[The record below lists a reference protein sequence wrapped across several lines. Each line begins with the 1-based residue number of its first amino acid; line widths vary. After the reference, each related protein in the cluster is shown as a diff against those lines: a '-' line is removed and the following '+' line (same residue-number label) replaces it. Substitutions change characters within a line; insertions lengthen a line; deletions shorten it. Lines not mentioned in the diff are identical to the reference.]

1 MTTLLNSTIITSLC
15 LTLSNILLGYLTNI
29 EYNNLIFVIERIFM
43 YLYCKSSIVYEG
55 KIFLIKTHFNST
67 YNSSVNFSPRFNAL
81 INYISS
87 SIVKH
92 KDAYNIKESFI
103 NKNRNISLQMAMNYL
118 LNQTMP
124 LMLEPGI
131 YVKTSIDKVKT
142 NTETS
147 ETIMETI
154 TITIFSNIYKLDYL
168 IEFIDKI
175 KDNYSLQIQNN
186 RDNKKFIYYLT
197 KTRLDEIIDCWR
209 EETFESTRTFDNVFF
224 DGKEAIIKKIDHF
237 LHNKAWYIQCG
248 IPYTLG
254 ICLYGEPGTGKT
266 SFIKALANYTNRH
279 IVVFSMK
286 MIKTKRELDELFFH
300 KQYSENNSE
309 NSIGFGQKI
318 IVFEDIDCIEDIIK
332 ERSKPASNDIMD
344 NLINALKDDDDKDDD
359 DDEKSKKQSKSD
371 VPITLDDILN
381 LWDGIQETPGRIIVI
396 STNHYS
402 KLDKALVRPGRI
414 DITHEMKKA
423 SRNVIG
429 QMYECFYGKNIEA
442 DALALLPEY
451 AYSPAEVINKYTMSS
466 DETEFLESLR

>member
-1 MTTLLNSTIITSLC
+1 MSTLLNSTIITSLC

-29 EYNNLIFVIERIFM
+29 EYNNLLSTIERIIM
-43 YLYCKSSIVYEG
+43 YFYCKSSIVYEG
-55 KIFLIKTHFNST
+55 KIFLTKSQFTTT

-81 INYISS
+81 MNYISL
-87 SIVKH
+87 IIINH
-92 KDAYNIKESFI
+92 KDAYNIKETFI
-103 NKNRNISLQMAMNYL
+103 DKNRNISLQMAMNYL
-118 LNQTMP
+118 LNQSKP
-124 LMLEPGI
+124 LLLEPDI
-131 YVKTSIDKVKT
+131 YLKTSIENIKT
-142 NTETS
+142 NTDTS
-147 ETIMETI
+147 ETIMEKI
-154 TITIFSNIYKLDYL
+154 TITIYSNKYNLDYL
-168 IEFIDKI
+168 NSFIEKI

-197 KTRLDEIIDCWR
+197 NTKLEEMMICWR
-209 EETFESTRTFDNVFF
+209 EELFESTRTFDNVFF

-237 LHNKAWYIQCG
+237 LHNKAWYTNCG
-248 IPYTLG
+248 IPHTLG

-266 SFIKALANYTNRH
+266 SFIKALSNYTNRH

-286 MIKTKRELDELFFH
+286 LIKTKYELDELFYH
-300 KQYSENNSE
+300 KQYSINNSE
-309 NSIGFGQKI
+309 NAIGFGQKI

-344 NLINALKDDDDKDDD
+344 NLINALKDDNEKNNDK
-359 DDEKSKKQSKSD
+359 KSVKPKSD

-451 AYSPAEVINKYTMSS
+451 SYSPAEVINKYTMSS
-466 DETEFLESLR
+466 DETEFLESLQ

>member
-1 MTTLLNSTIITSLC
+1 MSTLLNSTIITSLC

-29 EYNNLIFVIERIFM
+29 DYKNLLIAIERIFM
-43 YLYCKSSIVYEG
+43 YFYCKSCVVYEG
-55 KIFLIKTHFNST
+55 KIFLTKSQFTTT

-81 INYISS
+81 MNYISS
-87 SIVKH
+87 IIINH
-92 KDAYNIKESFI
+92 KDAYNIKETFI
-103 NKNRNISLQMAMNYL
+103 DKNRNISLQMAMNYL
-118 LNQTMP
+118 LNQSKP
-124 LMLEPGI
+124 LLLEPGI
-131 YVKTSIDKVKT
+131 YLKTSIEKVKT
-142 NTETS
+142 NTDTS
-147 ETIMETI
+147 ETIMETM
-154 TITIFSNIYKLDYL
+154 TITIFSNKYKLDYL
-168 IEFIDKI
+168 NTFIEKI
-175 KDNYSLQIQNN
+175 NNNYSLQIQNN

-197 KTRLDEIIDCWR
+197 NTKLEEMMICWR
-209 EETFESTRTFDNVFF
+209 EELFESTRTFDNVFF

-237 LHNKAWYIQCG
+237 LHNKAWYTKCG
-248 IPYTLG
+248 IPHTLG

-266 SFIKALANYTNRH
+266 SFIKALANHTNRH

-286 MIKTKRELDELFFH
+286 LIKTKHELDELFYH
-300 KQYSENNSE
+300 KQYSINNSE
-309 NSIGFGQKI
+309 NAIGFRQKI

-344 NLINALKDDDDKDDD
+344 NLINALKDDNEKNNDK
-359 DDEKSKKQSKSD
+359 KSVKPKSD

-429 QMYECFYGKNIEA
+429 QMYDCFYGKNIEA
-442 DALALLPEY
+442 DALALLSEY
-451 AYSPAEVINKYTMSS
+451 AYSPAEVINKYTMST
-466 DETEFLESLR
+466 DETEFLNSLR